1 MRTITA
7 VGLLGRTLINAVAI
21 AVAAT
26 LLPGISYGH
35 ASYGLG
41 SLDPWVSLLLTALV
55 LGVVNAFV
63 KPVVSVISLPL
74 TCLTLGL
81 FHFVVSGLMLL
92 LVSAIPFLG
101 FQVDGLLTAIIGAVV
116 IGVVGFIVAR
126 VIPH

>member
-1 MRTITA
+1 MGFVWRT
-7 VGLLGRTLINAVAI
+7 VVNAVAI
-21 AVAAT
+21 GVTAF

-35 ASYGLG
+35 AAYGFGELDRPI
-41 SLDPWVSLLLTALV
+41 SLVLTAFV

-63 KPVVSVISLPL
+63 RPILQLLSAPI

-81 FHFVVSGLMLL
+81 FALVVNGLMLL
-92 LVSAIPFLG
+92 LVSAIPTLG

-116 IGVVGFIVAR
+116 IGLVSFVVSR